1 MHSSVSYLCTFHQCV
16 QSHHFIRLWLPF
28 CRQCQ
33 RGVLQP
39 TPVIAIA
46 CAVPYC
52 GPYVTPV
59 YDGCGCGQCPP
70 VAGLTRKW
78 PKDQSMHKMMHH
90 LPDALLHLPS
100 LPPPIPSPAC
110 SCPVHPTGSWTYCSC
125 HCAGHYWCRTGGHLL
140 CGEVLLV
147 YMCMCLLCMHLCGVC
162 ACVCAHLCIHACMP
176 ACMRICVRVR
186 TFLCNLLVCH
196 THCLQYKC
204 WHPEKKITPRTT
216 ASP

>member
-28 CRQCQ
+28 YRQC
-33 RGVLQP
+33 RPGVLQP

-100 LPPPIPSPAC
+100 LPPDPLPSSPLLPAAAQYIPLAVGLTALVLVLAIIGAGLGGICCVVRSCLYAC
-110 SCPVHPTGSWTYCSC
+110 VCVYC
-125 HCAGHYWCRTGGHLL
+125 A
-140 CGEVLLV
+140 
-147 YMCMCLLCMHLCGVC
+147 CMSGVCVCVCVRLCMHAYVRAC
-162 ACVCAHLCIHACMP
+162 ACV
-176 ACMRICVRVR
+176 RV
-186 TFLCNLLVCH
+186 
-196 THCLQYKC
+196 
-204 WHPEKKITPRTT
+204 
-216 ASP
+216 